1 MKDWNEMT
9 ERHRRG
15 AAAIVAVA
23 LATASLALAGLGC
36 GEKTLVCV
44 GKPAHVA
51 LIASTSKT
59 DYELS
64 AELAPTVGR
73 KVMQYTA
80 RSCGDLMVGIQDGRP
95 DSNLNLVE
103 ENFEPRSKEAFNP
116 GKMREDMYKEGE
128 EFLEREFHGLL
139 AKSKPIGG
147 SPFFASVAKTR
158 HEATV
163 RGWPAPTIV
172 LIGDGFV
179 VERSPETNKMVRF
192 GQEPID
198 QPTLTE
204 FTNLLGDLK
213 GTCVIVVGFGGNSN
227 LPSQQIRET
236 ESLLAEAFE
245 AAGAKFLATRSPDLE
260 PECRAPGPGSV

>member
-1 MKDWNEMT
+1 VKGWNQMT

-15 AAAIVAVA
+15 ATAIAAVT
-23 LATASLALAGLGC
+23 LATAGLALAGLGC

-44 GKPAHVA
+44 DKPAHVA

-103 ENFEPRSKEAFNP
+103 EHFEPRSKEAFNP
-116 GKMREDMYKEGE
+116 GKMREDMYEEGE
-128 EFLEREFHGLL
+128 EFLAREFLGPLD
-139 AKSKPIGG
+139 KSKPIGG

-158 HEATV
+158 HEAAV
-163 RGWPAPTIV
+163 HGWPPPTIV

-179 VERSPETNKMVRF
+179 VERSPQTNKMVRF
-192 GQEPID
+192 GQEPITK
-198 QPTLTE
+198 PTLTE

-213 GTCVIVVGFGGNSN
+213 GTCVIVAGFGGDSN
-227 LPSQQIRET
+227 LPPQKIRET
-236 ESLLAEAFE
+236 ERLLAEAFE
-245 AAGAKFLATRSPDLE
+245 SAGAKFLATRSSDLE
-260 PECRAPGPGSV
+260 PECHTSGSV